1 MPKYVAFLRAINV
14 GGHTVK
20 MDHLCSLF
28 QAMGFTNVETFI
40 ASGNVI
46 FDSKSKSTKALESRV
61 ERALEDNLGYKVA
74 TFIRSISELAAVARY
89 APSPDCREDGNV
101 LYIGFV
107 ADHPAEE
114 SRQRLLSFRTE
125 IDDFHIYGR
134 EVYWLH
140 RRKLGPSEFP
150 GGAKLEKSLG
160 MPATLRNSNTV
171 VKIALKY
178 S

>member
-20 MDHLCSLF
+20 MDHLRSLF
-28 QAMGFTNVETFI
+28 EAMGFSNIETFI

-46 FDSKSKSTKALESRV
+46 FDSKSKSPKALESKI
-61 ERALEDNLGYKVA
+61 ERALAANLGYKVA
-74 TFIRSISELAAVARY
+74 TFIRSISELAAVAQY
-89 APSPDCREDGNV
+89 KPFHDCGEDGNV

-107 ADHPAEE
+107 ADNPGEE
-114 SRQRLLSFRTE
+114 SKQRLLSFTTE
-125 IDDFHIYGR
+125 VDDFHIHGS
-134 EVYWLH
+134 EVYWLC
-140 RRKLGPSEFP
+140 RRKLGASDFP
-150 GGAKLEKSLG
+150 GTKFEKSLG